1 MRPAPSKHAPI
12 PSRLFRRVQ
21 LEHKPDQSMRLDQLR
36 TQTSTAQRVTQTVF
50 SCLPT
55 LTPVGVSDPQQVV
68 LNAMSETARDVESTR
83 R

>member
-1 MRPAPSKHAPI
+1 
-12 PSRLFRRVQ
+12 
-21 LEHKPDQSMRLDQLR
+21 MRLDQLR